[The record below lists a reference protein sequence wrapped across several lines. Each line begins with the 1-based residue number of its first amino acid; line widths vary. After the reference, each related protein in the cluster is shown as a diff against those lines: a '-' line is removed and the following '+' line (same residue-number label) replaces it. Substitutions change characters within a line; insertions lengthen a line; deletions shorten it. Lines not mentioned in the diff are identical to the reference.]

1 VTGVL
6 DVGEEFG
13 ALSYEVIAPS
23 QEVPG
28 GSHPRWVHIGLRKHA
43 TAQEYRDL
51 VRINFIVFAFAAVD
65 CFHVESVSKNEG
77 NPLAGTQIGDPVPGE
92 HTLDGNH
99 DVLPVGSNDAEES
112 FGICPD
118 ILVDHGFPRA
128 IENADIHLLRVQVD
142 SAIVFV
148 LLGVK
153 SHGSSS
159 FRWLCGFF
167 VETSHYH
174 RFGGGLTQYQDNPAD
189 VFQPPLILA
198 LYETKESQ
206 MSDRSNLIGVVLNIK
221 DMVSYQ
227 PGSVVSR
234 TLIDKS
240 VGTVT
245 VFAFD
250 SGQGLSEHTAPF
262 DALVQIIDG
271 TADITIAGSVHT
283 VREGEMII
291 MPANKPHSLKANPQF
306 KMLLIMIRK

>member
-1 VTGVL
+1 
-6 DVGEEFG
+6 
-13 ALSYEVIAPS
+13 
-23 QEVPG
+23 
-28 GSHPRWVHIGLRKHA
+28 
-43 TAQEYRDL
+43 
-51 VRINFIVFAFAAVD
+51 
-65 CFHVESVSKNEG
+65 
-77 NPLAGTQIGDPVPGE
+77 
-92 HTLDGNH
+92 
-99 DVLPVGSNDAEES
+99 
-112 FGICPD
+112 
-118 ILVDHGFPRA
+118 
-128 IENADIHLLRVQVD
+128 
-142 SAIVFV
+142 
-148 LLGVK
+148 
-153 SHGSSS
+153 
-159 FRWLCGFF
+159 
-167 VETSHYH
+167 
-174 RFGGGLTQYQDNPAD
+174 
-189 VFQPPLILA
+189 
-198 LYETKESQ
+198 

-271 TADITIAGSVHT
+271 TADITIAGSVHI